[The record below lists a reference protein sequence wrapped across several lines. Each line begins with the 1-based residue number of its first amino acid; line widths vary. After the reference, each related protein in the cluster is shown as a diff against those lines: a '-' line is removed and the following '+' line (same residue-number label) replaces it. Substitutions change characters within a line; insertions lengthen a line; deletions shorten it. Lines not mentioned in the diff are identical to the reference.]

1 MVHENTSV
9 QPLFSCLLFDLLAS
23 QQLDSRI
30 NIHNGGSSMNLC
42 WCYVSQGVSC
52 ILGFHYLFHRLR
64 YQCCYLCDCCCHRN
78 DCRRHRCSAYT
89 LLSSPLNLIRICYHR
104 YLWRFSTLFTT
115 FYAVAALVDAGALEA
130 EHIIVGE
137 VFSAAAARGPLAQLA
152 HTNVAAVGGALAI
165 ICTED
170 VLHCISRHKG

>member
-1 MVHENTSV
+1 
-9 QPLFSCLLFDLLAS
+9 
-23 QQLDSRI
+23 
-30 NIHNGGSSMNLC
+30 MNVC

-52 ILGFHYLFHRLR
+52 ISGFHYLFHRLR
-64 YQCCYLCDCCCHRN
+64 YQCYYLCDCRSHRN

-89 LLSSPLNLIRICYHR
+89 LLSRPLIPIRSCYHR

-137 VFSAAAARGPLAQLA
+137 EFSAAAAARGPLAQLA
-152 HTNVAAVGGALAI
+152 HTDVAAVSGALAI
-165 ICTED
+165 ICTVD
-170 VLHCISRHKG
+170 VLRCISRPIMKVVD